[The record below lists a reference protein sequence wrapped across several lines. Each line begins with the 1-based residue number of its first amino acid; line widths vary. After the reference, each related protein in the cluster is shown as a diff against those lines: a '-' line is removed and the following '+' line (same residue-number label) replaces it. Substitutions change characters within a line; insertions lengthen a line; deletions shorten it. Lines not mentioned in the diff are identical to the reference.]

1 MKIAL
6 FGATGMIGQ
15 RVLHEAVSRG
25 HHVTAIAR
33 DITKVKETGPL
44 IRPVKADLLDPKSVA
59 GVVAGHDAVVS
70 AFSPV
75 GDQGLDSLVKSVRSL
90 ITGLKQAGVK
100 RLIIVGGA
108 GSLEVAPG
116 VQLVTVP
123 AFPEA
128 YKAVA
133 LAHCDALNVVKAEA
147 GGLDWSYFSPAAI
160 IEPGQRTGKFRL
172 GTNKLVADAKG
183 DSRISAEDYA
193 VALVDELEKPKSVGQ
208 QFTAA
213 Y

>member
-15 RVLHEAVSRG
+15 RVLAEAVSRG
-25 HHVTAIAR
+25 HQVTAVAR
-33 DITKVKETGPL
+33 DITKVKATGPNV
-44 IRPVKADLLDPKSVA
+44 RAVKADILDPNSVA

-90 ITGLKQAGVK
+90 IAGLKQAGVK
-100 RLIIVGGA
+100 RLVAVGGA

-123 AFPEA
+123 QFPEA
-128 YKAVA
+128 YKAIA
-133 LAHCDALNVVKAEA
+133 LAHGDALNVFRKEA
-147 GGLDWSYFSPAAI
+147 GGLDWTSFSPAAVI
-160 IEPGQRTGKFRL
+160 APGQRTGQFRL
-172 GTNKLVADAKG
+172 GEDKLVADAKG
-183 DSRISAEDYA
+183 DSLISAEDYA
-193 VALVDELEKPKSVGQ
+193 VALVDELEHPKHIGKR
-208 QFTAA
+208 FTAA